1 MTDTRRP
8 AAGLLGFALLNPTYA
23 VRQFEGFSM
32 PIYEYDCADCGDFTL
47 LRPMAD
53 RDEPC
58 HCPACGST
66 SKRVILSA
74 PCLSTMA
81 GSQRRAHAANER
93 SAHAPQTLDE
103 YKQARKH
110 PAGCGC
116 CSANKPLAPTKA
128 NPHAMKGKPAGRPWM
143 ISH

>member
-1 MTDTRRP
+1 
-8 AAGLLGFALLNPTYA
+8 
-23 VRQFEGFSM
+23 M
-32 PIYEYDCADCGDFTL
+32 PIYEYDCADCGGFTL

-103 YKQARKH
+103 YKQARRH